1 MRARTAA
8 KVTISLPH
16 KLLELADALAQEQSV
31 TRSEIIADLLRR
43 EEKARFDALMAEG
56 YREMAEE
63 NLRMAE
69 EAIELASEVMLRND

>member
-1 MRARTAA
+1 MRTRSRA

-16 KLLELADALAQEQSV
+16 QLLEFADELAKERSV
-31 TRSEIIADLLRR
+31 TRSEIIADLLYR
-43 EEKARFDALMAEG
+43 EEKALLHERMAEG

-69 EAIELASEVMLRND
+69 EAIELGSEVMLRND